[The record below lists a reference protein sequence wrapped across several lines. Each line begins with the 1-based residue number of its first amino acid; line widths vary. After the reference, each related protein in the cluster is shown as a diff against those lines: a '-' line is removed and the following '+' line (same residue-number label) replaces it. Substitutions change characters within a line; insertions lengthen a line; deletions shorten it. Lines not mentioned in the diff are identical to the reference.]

1 MKKILKLF
9 MILLSYAPIST
20 VSVAAQSKVSELE
33 GVSQNRILIEMARQI
48 RYRLLPNGHQVIDV
62 EAARQRY
69 SELTGLDGDALED
82 QMNRDIQFMIENG
95 YIQFNEKWI
104 LSESPSHII
113 QG

>member
-1 MKKILKLF
+1 MRKILKLF

-20 VSVAAQSKVSELE
+20 VSVAAQSKVSEIE
-33 GVSQNRILIEMARQI
+33 GVSQNRILMEMARQI
-48 RYRLLPNGHQVIDV
+48 RYHLLPDGHQVIDI

-95 YIQFNEKWI
+95 YIQLNEKWI